1 MEIIMN
7 LLDYVNIN
15 MGTKSTPRYSNGN
28 TLPFTQRPWAMVGFV
43 PQTSSER
50 EGWYYHPD
58 DRCIQGIRL
67 THQPSPWIRDYG
79 NLILMPQSGKPF
91 MASDERW
98 SGYKPEDSILR
109 PDYMS
114 IEFIRYRTKLELT
127 PTPRGACIRLKFHSP
142 EQPRL
147 GLFPVKDKFY
157 CEIDNNKK
165 LLKGYTTAMNFCH
178 AENYA
183 MYYVMQFDCG
193 FKTEGSMNG
202 EEGANI
208 ALDCKGEATI
218 KMAIS
223 FISMEQ
229 AMLNLE
235 RELEEKPFEQVRQNC
250 SREWEEILSKIEI
263 ETQDEEQMRTFYS
276 CMYRVCLFPHI
287 FHEYDK
293 NNQAYHYCPHD
304 GKIREG
310 ILYTDSGFWDTFR
323 SVYPLYALIFP
334 DKYEEMVQGFVN
346 FYKDCGW
353 LPKWPCP
360 GDIGAMPGTL
370 IDGVIADAAV
380 KGIIRGDLLKDA
392 FEGMLKHAEQEAEE
406 SAHGRHGTSDYR
418 TLGYIPRDKYRES
431 VNHTLDYAY
440 GDFCIAQVA
449 KILGKDE
456 IAGKYYGLSK
466 NYKNLFDPESG
477 FMRGKDCQGKMSD
490 EFNQFSWGGDYCEGG
505 PWQNSFGVYHDINGL
520 IELYGGKE
528 NFIKKLDELFNT
540 PPIYDVGEYRSEIH
554 EMTEMANYDFG
565 QCAICNQP
573 SFHLPW
579 LYAMAGAQDKTD
591 YWVSK
596 IAKEGFSSDTH
607 GYPGDEDNGS
617 LSAWYILAT
626 IGLYSV
632 CPGKPEYIRNKPLVD
647 KAIVHAQGGDIII
660 DNKCM
665 EYSSIAYDE
674 LMHRRKV

>member
-1 MEIIMN
+1 MN
-7 LLDYVNIN
+7 RLDYVNIK
-15 MGTKSTPRYSNGN
+15 MGTKSSPRYSNGN
-28 TLPFTQRPWAMVGFV
+28 TLPFTQCPWAMAGFA
-43 PQTSSER
+43 PQTTSER
-50 EGWYYHPD
+50 GAWFYHPE
-58 DRCIQGIRL
+58 DRGIEGIRL

-79 NLILMPQSGKPF
+79 NIILMPQNGKPF
-91 MASDERW
+91 MTPDERW

-114 IEFIRYRTKLELT
+114 IDFIRYRTKMELT
-127 PTPRGACIRLKFHSP
+127 PTLRGACIRLKFQSL

-147 GLFPVKDKFY
+147 GLFPVKDKFN
-157 CEIDNNKK
+157 CQIDNEKR
-165 LLKGYTTAMNFCH
+165 LLKGYTTAMNFCR

-193 FKTEGSMNG
+193 FNIEDSING
-202 EEGANI
+202 EKGANI
-208 ALDCKGEATI
+208 ALDCKDEVTI
-218 KMAIS
+218 RMAIS

-235 RELEEKPFEQVRQNC
+235 RELEGKSFEQVRQNC
-250 SREWEEILSKIEI
+250 SRGWEELLGKIEI
-263 ETQDEEQMRTFYS
+263 ETYDEEQMRTFYS
-276 CMYRVCLFPHI
+276 CMYRACLFPHI
-287 FHEYDK
+287 FHEYDEDK
-293 NNQAYHYCPHD
+293 EPFHYCPHD
-304 GKIREG
+304 GKIRNG
-310 ILYTDSGFWDTFR
+310 IMYTDSGFWDTFR

-334 DKYEEMVQGFVN
+334 DKYEEMVQGYVN
-346 FYKDCGW
+346 YYKDCGW

-360 GDIGAMPGTL
+360 GDVGAMPGTL

-380 KGIIRGDLLKDA
+380 KGIIHGDLLKDA
-392 FEGMLKHAEQEAEE
+392 FEGMLKHAEQEVKG
-406 SAHGRHGTSDYR
+406 SPHGRHGTSDYH
-418 TLGYIPRDKYRES
+418 TLGYIPRDKYHES

-440 GDFCIAQVA
+440 GDFCVAQVA
-449 KILGKDE
+449 KILGNDE
-456 IAGKYYGLSK
+456 IAEKYYGLSM
-466 NYKNLFDPESG
+466 NYKNLFDSKSG
-477 FMRGKDCQGKMSD
+477 FMRGKDRHGKMSD
-490 EFNQFSWGGDYCEGG
+490 EFNEFSWGGEYCEGG

-528 NFIKKLDELFNT
+528 NFIKKLDELFNA
-540 PPIYDVGEYRSEIH
+540 PPIYDVGEYHSEIH

-565 QCAICNQP
+565 QCAISNQP

-596 IAKEGFSSDTH
+596 IAKEGFSSEAH

-632 CPGKPEYIRNKPLVD
+632 CPGKTDYIRNKPLVD
-647 KAIVHAQGGDIII
+647 KAIIHTQDGDIVIDDNSCI
-660 DNKCM
+660 DN
-665 EYSSIAYDE
+665 SFITYDE
-674 LMHRRKV
+674 LMHSKR